1 MVDLF
6 GVNEV
11 VSGFLSGSAAFFW
24 NESDFGNENGEKVM
38 SAGLDMD
45 LQVQI
50 LIGKQLALNV
60 ELSCP
65 SQSKKKKTPSVKD
78 TIPG

>member
-1 MVDLF
+1 
-6 GVNEV
+6 
-11 VSGFLSGSAAFFW
+11 
-24 NESDFGNENGEKVM
+24 M

-60 ELSCP
+60 ELPCP
-65 SQSKKKKTPSVKD
+65 SQSKKKPFCEGVHSWLAFPSAHLRKLQPFVWVQN
-78 TIPG
+78 TEF